1 MRTDHKKGTI
11 SNLQWLECENIV
23 GSIIIQ
29 VKRDI
34 IQLIFAASP
43 ITSER
48 KFKRRLTVLT
58 KPLPF
63 KTGYITSRD

>member
-43 ITSER
+43 ITSAGFRTNEA
-48 KFKRRLTVLT
+48 LC
-58 KPLPF
+58 
-63 KTGYITSRD
+63 